1 MVLQGRIKIEN
12 LSAVKVQKVGVR
24 ASQDAEGRPV
34 MRDQLVTESYGDA
47 PVRLNE
53 TVVPQ
58 RVAYVIE
65 GSDSS
70 PSLRVEFELRD
81 GTSVVCTRVEF
92 EASADGR
99 GIQTGDLTTLPSL
112 RTLGEDAFLSLA
124 MQVAESPYDWAIDPT
139 DRKRRRTARQDIHTR
154 GDAELKEV
162 ARVYRENV
170 AGHPVEAVEELGYSR
185 RTAARRIEQARGK
198 GFLPPTTRGRKNA

>member
-12 LSAVKVQKVGVR
+12 LSAVQVRKVGVR
-24 ASQDAEGRPV
+24 ASQDEGGRPIL
-34 MRDQLVTESYGDA
+34 RDQFVTESYGDA
-47 PVRLNE
+47 PARLNE

-65 GSDSS
+65 GSNSS

-81 GTSVVCTRVEF
+81 WTSIVCTRVEF
-92 EASADGR
+92 EASSDGR
-99 GIQTGDLTTLPSL
+99 GIQTGDLATLPSL
-112 RTLGEDAFLSLA
+112 AKLGEDAFLALSTRA
-124 MQVAESPYDWAIDPT
+124 GDGRIAPSDAT
-139 DRKRRRTARQDIHTR
+139 RRRTARQDIHTR

-185 RTAARRIEQARGK
+185 RTAARRIEQARAK
-198 GFLPPTTRGRKNA
+198 GFLPLTTRGRKNA